1 MPSGPM
7 ALRLSLRTRL
17 MQILRGR
24 RSDATHEP
32 QQPLAQHRIVST
44 KGIDLDS
51 LEEMMNRRLRMLWLR
66 HAGVLTI
73 LGIIF
78 VAGLVA
84 LTIYLTTKATVL
96 RIAVGPEGSNDVV
109 FVQKLAEKFKTDHDS
124 IRLQPIVEHG
134 PVTIQ
139 DIRGR
144 PEYDLAVVRG
154 NMKLSTDWPVVAILR
169 QNVVALMVPAPGARE
184 VKRGPKG
191 KVEKPPKIEDI
202 ADIAGRRVGIVDGPN
217 GGPELLDVIL
227 KHYGVPE
234 DKVVVVHLRPEE
246 LKAAINDNKVDAVL
260 AAGPATGRSI
270 HDAVVAAS
278 HGKEGPKFI
287 EIDQA
292 EGIGKRTPP
301 YDSADI
307 PKGAFGG
314 VPPQP
319 TDELT
324 TLSYPLYLVARKTL
338 SSDKIATFSKFLY
351 TSRQSLAYEL
361 PGTIAIESPS
371 TDKDSAVLVHPGTA
385 DYLGDN
391 QKTFFD
397 KYGDDIFYGLL
408 IIPVIGSGLAGMLSY
423 FRADKNTRRIRQLH
437 RLLQLIKKARTVT
450 AVDELDTLQDEADQ
464 ILAETIQQTE
474 RGQLDE
480 IGIATFT
487 LAIEQ
492 ARLALSEQRTL
503 LVLKPEN
510 VPRHQLTAH
519 PLGQVAATQPMAGP
533 RQVSA

>member
-17 MQILRGR
+17 LQILRGR
-24 RSDATHEP
+24 AGVSHEQ
-32 QQPLAQHRIVST
+32 QQPMAQHRIVS
-44 KGIDLDS
+44 KGIDIDS
-51 LEEMMNRRLRMLWLR
+51 LEDMMNRRLRMLWLR
-66 HAGVLTI
+66 HAGVLTM
-73 LGIIF
+73 LGLIF
-78 VAGLVA
+78 FAGLLA
-84 LTIYLTTKATVL
+84 LTVYWTTKATVL
-96 RIAVGPEGSNDVV
+96 RIAVGPEDSNDVV
-109 FVQKLAEKFKTDHDS
+109 FVQKLAEKFKNDRDS
-124 IRLQPIVEHG
+124 IHLQPIIERG

-139 DIRGR
+139 DIRGK

-154 NMKLSTDWPVVAILR
+154 NMRLSTDWPVVAILR

-184 VKRGPKG
+184 VKKGPKG
-191 KVEKPPKIEDI
+191 KSEKPPKIENI
-202 ADIAGRRVGIVDGPN
+202 ADLAGRRVGIVDGPN

-227 KHYGVPE
+227 THYGVPK
-234 DKVVVVHLRPEE
+234 DKVVVVHVKAED
-246 LKAAINDNKVDAVL
+246 LKAAIHDSKVDAVL
-260 AAGPATGRSI
+260 VAGPATGHMI

-301 YDSADI
+301 YDSIDI

-319 TDELT
+319 DDTLT

-338 SSDKIATFSKFLY
+338 NSDKIAIFSKLLY

-391 QKTFFD
+391 QKSFFD
-397 KYGDDIFYGLL
+397 KYGDDIFYGML
-408 IIPVIGSGLAGMLSY
+408 IIPVIGSGLAGVLSY

-450 AVDELDTLQDEADQ
+450 SVEQLDALQDEADH

-480 IGIATFT
+480 IGIATFA

-503 LVLKPEN
+503 LVLRPEN
-510 VPRHQLTAH
+510 VPRHQLTPH
-519 PLGQVAATQPMAGP
+519 PLGQVATAQPIAGP
-533 RQVSA
+533 RPVSA

>member
-1 MPSGPM
+1 
-7 ALRLSLRTRL
+7 
-17 MQILRGR
+17 
-24 RSDATHEP
+24 
-32 QQPLAQHRIVST
+32 
-44 KGIDLDS
+44 
-51 LEEMMNRRLRMLWLR
+51 
-66 HAGVLTI
+66 
-73 LGIIF
+73 
-78 VAGLVA
+78 
-84 LTIYLTTKATVL
+84 
-96 RIAVGPEGSNDVV
+96 
-109 FVQKLAEKFKTDHDS
+109 
-124 IRLQPIVEHG
+124 
-134 PVTIQ
+134 
-139 DIRGR
+139 
-144 PEYDLAVVRG
+144 
-154 NMKLSTDWPVVAILR
+154 MKLSTDWPVVAILR

-184 VKRGPKG
+184 VRKGPKG
-191 KVEKPPKIEDI
+191 KAEKPPKVETV
-202 ADIAGRRVGIVDGPN
+202 ADFVGRKVGIVDGPN
-217 GGPELLDVIL
+217 GGAELLDVIL
-227 KHYGVPE
+227 THYGVPQ
-234 DKVVVVHLRPEE
+234 DKVIIVHVNPDD
-246 LKAAINDNKVDAVL
+246 LKAAIHDNKVDVVL
-260 AAGPATGRSI
+260 VAGPATGQLI

-301 YDSADI
+301 YDSVDI

-314 VPPQP
+314 VPPEP

-324 TLSYPLYLVARKTL
+324 TLSYPLYLVARKNL
-338 SSDKIATFSKFLY
+338 NSDKIATFSKLLY
-351 TSRQSLAYEL
+351 ASRQSLAYEL

-397 KYGDDIFYGLL
+397 RYGDDIFYGML
-408 IIPVIGSGLAGMLSY
+408 IIPVLGSGLAGLMSY

-450 AVDELDTLQDEADQ
+450 VVDELDVLQDEADH

-503 LVLKPEN
+503 LVLKPES
-510 VPRHQLTAH
+510 VPRHQLSAMT
-519 PLGQVAATQPMAGP
+519 GP
-533 RQVSA
+533 RPVSAST